1 LAGLVREHDTPDTA
15 GASRR
20 IELSRSV
27 AVRAATF
34 AFALVVALAVRG
46 VIAPLAGDSAAVAL
60 GAAVLG
66 VLALAAV
73 ARERRQAAVLYIEP
87 DGIAAYGPC
96 GALIVRGRFAGC
108 MQWADRLLM
117 IAVSPHGGSR
127 AVPLLVAADAL
138 PADAFRELAVRARH
152 ARL

>member
-1 LAGLVREHDTPDTA
+1 LAGPREHDTFYTA
-15 GASRR
+15 GAPRR
-20 IELSRSV
+20 IALSRSV

-60 GAAVLG
+60 GAAVFG
-66 VLALAAV
+66 ALALAAC
-73 ARERRQAAVLYIEP
+73 AHERRQAAVLYLEP
-87 DGIAAYGPC
+87 DGIAAYGRC
-96 GALIVRGRFAGC
+96 GALIVRGRFAGYT
-108 MQWADRLLM
+108 QWANRLLV
-117 IAVSPHGGSR
+117 IAVTPHGGAR

-138 PADAFRELAVRARH
+138 PAEAFRELAVRARH